1 MPTINQL
8 SPLTQVSGGDQ
19 LPIYVPNNGDARRV
33 SITQLLQYFQQT
45 FASPTLSTNL
55 YVPGTGFN
63 ITVPTPV
70 SEQQWMLLQPAGTL
84 ATGTITLPL
93 NTGVPDGTTV
103 LITSTQEISSLTIAL
118 NGASAV
124 FGAVT
129 ALGAGCAAVY
139 RFYQPTN
146 SWYNINAETV
156 LAAGIAA
163 WLTNPT
169 SANLRAA
176 MTDETGTGLLVFN
189 NTPTLI
195 TPVLGTPTSG
205 TLTNCTG
212 LPNAGL
218 VNSAVTIGGT
228 AIALGAASSTIAND
242 VTFNGVKVGRGLTS
256 EATNTALGNST
267 LGAVTTATYCTAVG
281 ASALFA
287 NTTGNNNTAV
297 GARALVA
304 NTTGLNNT
312 AVGVEALDKNL
323 TGNSNVAVGR
333 SALFDNTSGQNN
345 VALGEISV
353 SNNTTGNSNVGI
365 GTDALFTGTTS
376 TGNIGI
382 GFASLFTNNSGTS
395 NIGIGGSSLYNNTT
409 GFNNIA
415 VGVDALFT
423 NTTGDACVAI
433 GSDALK
439 LNLTGQ
445 ENIAVGF
452 QALENVSVGSRNTAV
467 GFQALNA
474 GTSSNN
480 VAVGHLAM
488 VACTSGTSNTAIGRN
503 ALGSLT
509 SGSGNTG
516 INPSN
521 SSNAYAPVFNVTT
534 ENDRFV
540 AGSTSVT
547 NAYVQVAWT
556 VVSDARD
563 KTDFAPVPHGLDF
576 VTKLKPTTYR
586 YKANRSDTEGH
597 GPLRYGFLAQDVMA
611 LEGDNPVIVDA
622 EVPEKLKF
630 NDQSMIAVLVNAI
643 QELKAEFD
651 AYKATHP

>member
-1 MPTINQL
+1 MTTIAISALPVATVINNVDVV
-8 SPLTQVSGGDQ
+8 PLVQSG
-19 LPIYVPNNGDARRV
+19 
-33 SITQLLQYFQQT
+33 ITKQIT
-45 FASPTLSTNL
+45 KTNL
-55 YVPGTGFN
+55 
-63 ITVPTPV
+63 
-70 SEQQWMLLQPAGTL
+70 L
-84 ATGTITLPL
+84 A
-93 NTGVPDGTTV
+93 D
-103 LITSTQEISSLTIAL
+103 
-118 NGASAV
+118 
-124 FGAVT
+124 
-129 ALGAGCAAVY
+129 
-139 RFYQPTN
+139 
-146 SWYNINAETV
+146 
-156 LAAGIAA
+156 
-163 WLTNPT
+163 
-169 SANLRAA
+169 
-176 MTDETGTGLLVFN
+176 
-189 NTPTLI
+189 
-195 TPVLGTPTSG
+195 LGTPTSG
-205 TLTNCTG
+205 VLTNCTG

-218 VNSAVTIGGT
+218 VNSSVTIGGT
-228 AIALGAASSTIAND
+228 AIALGAATSTIAND
-242 VTFNGVKVGRGLTS
+242 MTFNGVTVGRGLTS
-256 EATNTALGNST
+256 AATNTALGNGT
-267 LGAVTTATYCTAVG
+267 LGAVTTANECTAVG
-281 ASALFA
+281 TSALFN
-287 NTTGNNNTAV
+287 NTTGS
-297 GARALVA
+297 R
-304 NTTGLNNT
+304 NT
-312 AVGVEALDKNL
+312 AVGVRALVSSTTGTNNVAVGVSALDQ
-323 TGNSNVAVGR
+323 NSSGTSNIAVGR
-333 SALFDNTSGQNN
+333 SALFDNTTGTNN
-345 VALGEISV
+345 IAFGSIAL
-353 SNNTTGNSNVGI
+353 SNNTTGNSNVAI
-365 GTDALFTGTTS
+365 GVDALFTGTTS

-382 GFASLFTNNSGTS
+382 GFASLYTNNSGTS
-395 NIGIGGSSLYNNTT
+395 NIGIGGSSLYSNTT

-423 NTTGDACVAI
+423 NTTGDGCIAI

-445 ENIAVGF
+445 ENVAVGF

-474 GTSSNN
+474 STSSNN

-488 VACTSGTSNTAIGRN
+488 VACASGTSNTAIGRN

-521 SSNAYAPVFNVTT
+521 SFNAYAPVFNVTT

-540 AGSTSVT
+540 AGSTGVT
-547 NAYVQVAWT
+547 NAYIQVAWT

-611 LEGDNPVIVDA
+611 LEGDNPIIVDA

-651 AYKATHP
+651 AYKAAHP